1 MSNAPSTSRLP
12 SERRKPDFI
21 CIGASKAGTTW
32 LYEQLRTDPHIWM
45 PHVKEL
51 HYFDREEVPRYASL
65 LLKRS
70 VYGHVM
76 RKALLEGIGQG
87 RLSWALRYLFK
98 ARTMERYQDL
108 FVEAGERLAG
118 EVTPAYARMPAERIA
133 QVAAHYPDLKIIYLL
148 RNPVERIWSHLN
160 MVRKRREG
168 FDEADVPDLLV
179 RINERHR
186 ESSDYLG
193 NLDRWGKFFPAEQVH
208 LAFYEELR
216 DEPQAFLDRLYVF
229 LGLETGQEG
238 GRALVARQNE
248 GVYAGFPER
257 ARAMLYTEWVEEIR
271 AMHQRFDT
279 VYTAQWLQ
287 EAEKY
292 IKAKSL

>member
-1 MSNAPSTSRLP
+1 
-12 SERRKPDFI
+12 
-21 CIGASKAGTTW
+21 
-32 LYEQLRTDPHIWM
+32 M

-76 RKALLEGIGQG
+76 RKALLEGMGQG

-98 ARTMERYQDL
+98 ARTMERYQGL
-108 FVEAGERLAG
+108 FVEAGEKLAG
-118 EVTPAYARMPAERIA
+118 EVTPAYARLPEERIA
-133 QVAAHYPDLKIIYLL
+133 QVAAQYPDLKIIYLL

-168 FDEADVPDLLV
+168 FDEADVPDLLA

-193 NLDRWGKFFPAEQVH
+193 NLDRWGKFFPAEQIH
-208 LAFYEELR
+208 IAFYEELR
-216 DEPQAFLDRLYVF
+216 DEPQAFLDRLYAF
-229 LGLETGQEG
+229 LGLAAGQGEG
-238 GRALVARQNE
+238 HALVARQNE

-257 ARAMLYTEWVEEIR
+257 ARAMLYPEWVEEIR
-271 AMHQRFDT
+271 VMHHRFDNAYTT
-279 VYTAQWLQ
+279 VWLQ

-292 IKAKSL
+292 IKTKSL